1 MPRRII
7 RKAIKAMDA
16 FPFPETPTSSRSAF
30 EDLVIRWV
38 VVILPLAII
47 GHILGA
53 LTLVAFLISS
63 NFNLLGWIE

>member
-1 MPRRII
+1 
-7 RKAIKAMDA
+7 MDA
-16 FPFPETPTSSRSAF
+16 FPFPEPPTSSQAAF

-53 LTLVAFLISS
+53 LALVAFLISS